1 MGKKK
6 PLTRQRVSSVTKL
19 ANAPKKSV
27 STAFKASPST
37 RATNTQRVVKSA
49 LMGAAEGAAE
59 VITSASRGAK
69 MVGKSLKR
77 KPVNR
82 TVRKKK

>member
-49 LMGAAEGAAE
+49 LMGATE